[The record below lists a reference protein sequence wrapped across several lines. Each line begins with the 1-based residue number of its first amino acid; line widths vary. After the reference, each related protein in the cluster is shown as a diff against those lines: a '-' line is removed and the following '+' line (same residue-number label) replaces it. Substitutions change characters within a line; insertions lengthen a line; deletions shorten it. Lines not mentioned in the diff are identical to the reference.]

1 MMQYYT
7 TDNNEFK
14 QRYDVQFLYTFHSK
28 FKTSFKL
35 IKTAFTPEK
44 KIEQFN
50 IWIAFLR
57 HHVHEL

>member
-28 FKTSFKL
+28 IQNFIQTHKNRFYSG
-35 IKTAFTPEK
+35 EK
-44 KIEQFN
+44 NWTI
-50 IWIAFLR
+50 
-57 HHVHEL
+57 